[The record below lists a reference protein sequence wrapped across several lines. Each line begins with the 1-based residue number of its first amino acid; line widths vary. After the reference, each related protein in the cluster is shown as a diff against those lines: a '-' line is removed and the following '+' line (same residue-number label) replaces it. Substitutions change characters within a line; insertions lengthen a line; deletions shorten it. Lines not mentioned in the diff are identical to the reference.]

1 MTQPTNTTEF
11 QNYYSALLPLQFQK
25 PNAIATIETE
35 VYPVLMPQDGGLVTD
50 NEGDIVTDSEGY
62 PVTVLDPDAAPILPL
77 ALLPAFNLATAV
89 GQQLQFIAEGIGAKN
104 YGYNLSGQYVTLP
117 DSQYRLLLAAVQGKN
132 YLVATTAAIQA
143 FVAQY
148 FSGIMRVRDETE
160 MRVSYTYLAPLGS
173 LPWAELFISQGF
185 LPRPLGVEMGLIIG
199 TAFWGCITYSIPTPP
214 SWIRPG
220 CTYSAPVTSP
230 TPILLYSDGLTP

>member
-132 YLVATTAAIQA
+132 YLVATTAAIQSY
-143 FVAQY
+143 VAQY
-148 FSGIMRVRDETE
+148 FSGILRVKDELDMRMSYQVL
-160 MRVSYTYLAPLGS
+160 VSSIPNWVA
-173 LPWAELFISQGF
+173 LFISQGF
-185 LPRPLGVEMGLIIG
+185 LPRPLGVALSL
-199 TAFWGCITYSIPTPP
+199 TTTVSFFGCITYSNPTPAAWVK
-214 SWIRPG
+214 SA
-220 CTYSAPVTSP
+220 CTYSAPVTSSF
-230 TPILLYSDGLTP
+230 PILLYSDGLTP